1 MTPGDIVTVDFPGV
15 MGVKRR
21 PAVVVSTPQYHR
33 HRPDIIVAL
42 ITSQLHGATTPLDY
56 VLQDW
61 QVTGFRR
68 ESACRAF
75 LMTLPAATAQHI
87 GHCSDRDWR
96 AIQTRLAR
104 VIDISGAMRV
114 IREGYD
120 PS

>member
-15 MGVKRR
+15 TGVKRR

-42 ITSQLHGATTPLDY
+42 ITSQVQNATTPLDY

-61 QVTGFRR
+61 QAAGLHR
-68 ESACRAF
+68 ESACRVF
-75 LMTLPAATAQHI
+75 LTTLPATSAQPV
-87 GHCSDRDWR
+87 GHCTDRDWR

-104 VIDISGAMRV
+104 AIDISRGMRV
-114 IREGYD
+114 IRE
-120 PS
+120 